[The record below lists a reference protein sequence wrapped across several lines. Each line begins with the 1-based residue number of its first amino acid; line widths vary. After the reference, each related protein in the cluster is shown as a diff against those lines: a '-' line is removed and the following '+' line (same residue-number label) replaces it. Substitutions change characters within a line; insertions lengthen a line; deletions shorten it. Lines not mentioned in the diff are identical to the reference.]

1 MKKVFV
7 VYNPVSGLR
16 KMRNLRPVIEKR
28 LIKLGCEYE
37 VYETQKENNDF
48 SGMLMSD
55 YDVILAVGGDGTV
68 ADVADYVVKH
78 DIKASLGIVGTGS
91 TNLLALSLKIPVV
104 NSSAAVDFAVN
115 NEGKAM
121 DVGLA
126 NGRVFLIA
134 AGNGYDNVFMTGAT
148 REMKRK
154 IGFLAYVWSFFTTY
168 LAHPKCK
175 YQIEIDGY
183 SHEVEAK
190 TVLVFNFLRLSEKK
204 LGPGFKPDDGVFEVV
219 AMNPTSLWSL
229 IRIGLFLLLRK
240 EKHTHPKI
248 TFFEARSSVKIH
260 SDADRGYQ
268 IDGDVLDDTGDLD
281 ITVMKRRLNVVYC
294 STSSK

>member
-16 KMRNLRPVIEKR
+16 KMRNLRSVIEKR

-37 VYETQKENNDF
+37 VYETQKESNDF

-68 ADVADYVVKH
+68 ADVANYMVKH

-104 NSSAAVDFAVN
+104 DSSAAVSFAVQ
-115 NEGKAM
+115 NEGRAI

-126 NGRVFLIA
+126 NNRVFLIA
-134 AGNGYDNVFMTGAT
+134 AGKGYDNVFLAGAT

-154 IGFLAYVWSFFTTY
+154 IGFFAYVWSFVTTY
-168 LAHPKCK
+168 LAHPRCK
-175 YQIEIDGY
+175 YQIDVDGY

-190 TVLVFNFLRLSEKK
+190 TVLVFNFLRLSERR

-219 AMNPTSLWSL
+219 AVNPASFWSL
-229 IRIGLFLLLRK
+229 LQIGLFLLLRR
-240 EKHTHPKI
+240 EKRTHPKI
-248 TFFEARSSVKIH
+248 AFFEARSSVRIH
-260 SDADRGYQ
+260 SEKDRGYQ
-268 IDGDVLDDTGDLD
+268 LDGDVFDDIDDLD
-281 ITVMKRRLNVVYC
+281 IKVMKQSLRVVYC

>member
-134 AGNGYDNVFMTGAT
+134 VG
-148 REMKRK
+148 K
-154 IGFLAYVWSFFTTY
+154 
-168 LAHPKCK
+168 
-175 YQIEIDGY
+175 
-183 SHEVEAK
+183 
-190 TVLVFNFLRLSEKK
+190 
-204 LGPGFKPDDGVFEVV
+204 
-219 AMNPTSLWSL
+219 
-229 IRIGLFLLLRK
+229 
-240 EKHTHPKI
+240 
-248 TFFEARSSVKIH
+248 
-260 SDADRGYQ
+260 
-268 IDGDVLDDTGDLD
+268 
-281 ITVMKRRLNVVYC
+281 
-294 STSSK
+294 